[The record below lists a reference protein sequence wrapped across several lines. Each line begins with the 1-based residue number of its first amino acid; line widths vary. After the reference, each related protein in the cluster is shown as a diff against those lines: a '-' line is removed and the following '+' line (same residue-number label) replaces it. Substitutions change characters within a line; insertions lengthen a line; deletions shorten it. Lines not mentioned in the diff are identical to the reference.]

1 MKIRFDS
8 RKELHPTQEQGL
20 TVLYAPSKRAA
31 FRVRWYLILF
41 LVASPL
47 IWLGGKL
54 AYSMLMIDAPAQL
67 RLQILE
73 VRAREA
79 GRVEQLFVMAGDQVR
94 VDQPLVHL
102 DNPEWR
108 ARLSQLAAMPKD
120 TTRAA
125 STQLEARERQ
135 LLRTRVGRAEQR
147 VQTLQ
152 ELVYRGAVSRGE
164 VLAAESELDAFRADL
179 LALERREQLAR
190 QSPLSVEREI
200 IQQNAEQ
207 QWLKTRLAALS
218 INAAQSGRVA
228 EVLVNPGENVGAG
241 TLLMRIERLE
251 EPLLWIYLEPLNIS
265 YAAIGQP
272 LRVRMPDGEWLTA
285 HVVQS
290 VDSAGRTPTVLRGPF
305 AASEMGLQVAARFD
319 RPLSLRWRID
329 QLPLNVRFPT
339 DWQQMF
345 SDSRELFEDLADFIA
360 MDRTTT
366 DGGGSEAVMAGD
378 GPGRP
383 SGLKR

>member
-1 MKIRFDS
+1 VS
-8 RKELHPTQEQGL
+8 
-20 TVLYAPSKRAA
+20 
-31 FRVRWYLILF
+31 
-41 LVASPL
+41 
-47 IWLGGKL
+47 
-54 AYSMLMIDAPAQL
+54 
-67 RLQILE
+67 
-73 VRAREA
+73 
-79 GRVEQLFVMAGDQVR
+79 
-94 VDQPLVHL
+94 
-102 DNPEWR
+102 
-108 ARLSQLAAMPKD
+108 
-120 TTRAA
+120 
-125 STQLEARERQ
+125 
-135 LLRTRVGRAEQR
+135 RAEQR
-147 VQTLQ
+147 VQTLE

-179 LALERREQLAR
+179 LAFERREQLAR

-200 IQQNAEQ
+200 SQQNAEQ

-285 HVVQS
+285 RVVQT

-305 AASEMGLQVAARFD
+305 AASEMGLQVAARFEQ
-319 RPLSLRWRID
+319 PLSPRWRID

-345 SDSRELFEDLADFIA
+345 SASRELIEQLNEFIA
-360 MDRTTT
+360 DRTTS
-366 DGGGSEAVMAGD
+366 DA
-378 GPGRP
+378 
-383 SGLKR
+383 SGNK

>member
-8 RKELHPTQEQGL
+8 RKELSPTQEQGL
-20 TVLYAPSKRAA
+20 SVLYAPGKRVA
-31 FRVRWYLILF
+31 FRVRWYLILL

-47 IWLGGKL
+47 LWLGGKL
-54 AYSMLMIDAPAQL
+54 AYGMLMIDAPAQL
-67 RLQILE
+67 RLPILE
-73 VRAREA
+73 VRARDA
-79 GRVEQLFVMAGDQVR
+79 GRVEQLFVTAGEQVR
-94 VDQPLVHL
+94 VDQPLVNL

-108 ARLSQLAAMPKD
+108 ARLSQLAAMPTNTVRATD
-120 TTRAA
+120 TK
-125 STQLEARERQ
+125 LDGRERQ
-135 LLRTRVGRAEQR
+135 LLRTRIGRAEQK
-147 VQTLQ
+147 VQTL
-152 ELVYRGAVSRGE
+152 EDMVISGAVSRGE
-164 VLAAESELDAFRADL
+164 VLAAQSELDAFRADL
-179 LALERREQLAR
+179 LAYERREQQAR

-200 IQQNAEQ
+200 LQQNAEQ

-218 INAAQSGRVA
+218 VKAAQSGRVA

-285 HVVQS
+285 HVVQA

-319 RPLSLRWRID
+319 QPLPPRWRID
-329 QLPLNVRFPT
+329 QLPVNVRFPT
-339 DWQQMF
+339 DWQEMV
-345 SDSRELFEDLADFIA
+345 STSRELIEGIADFIA
-360 MDRTTT
+360 M
-366 DGGGSEAVMAGD
+366 E
-378 GPGRP
+378 RP
-383 SGLKR
+383 ATAAQGNK

>member
-8 RKELHPTQEQGL
+8 RKELNPTQEQGL
-20 TVLYAPSKRAA
+20 TVLYAPSKRVA

-47 IWLGGKL
+47 IWLGAKL
-54 AYSMLMIDAPAQL
+54 AYGMLMIDAPAQL

-94 VDQPLVHL
+94 ADQPLVNL

-108 ARLSQLAAMPKD
+108 ARLMQLAAMPKE
-120 TTRAA
+120 AA
-125 STQLEARERQ
+125 RLANTQLDGKERQ
-135 LLRTRVGRAEQR
+135 LLRTRVSRAEQR
-147 VQTLQ
+147 VQTLE

-179 LALERREQLAR
+179 LAYERREQLAR

-200 IQQNAEQ
+200 SQQNAEQ

-218 INAAQSGRVA
+218 VNAAQSGRVA

-251 EPLLWIYLEPLNIS
+251 EPLLWIYLQPLNIS
-265 YAAIGQP
+265 YAAVGQP

-285 HVVQS
+285 HVVQA

-319 RPLSLRWRID
+319 QPLSPRWRID

-339 DWQQMF
+339 DWQQMV
-345 SDSRELFEDLADFIA
+345 SDSREFIEQLGEFIA
-360 MDRTTT
+360 DRTTST
-366 DGGGSEAVMAGD
+366 A
-378 GPGRP
+378 PGE
-383 SGLKR
+383 

>member
-8 RKELHPTQEQGL
+8 RKELNPTQEQGL
-20 TVLYAPSKRAA
+20 TVLYAPGKRMA

-54 AYSMLMIDAPAQL
+54 AYGMLMIDAPAQL
-67 RLQILE
+67 RLPILE
-73 VRAREA
+73 VRARDA
-79 GRVEQLFVMAGDQVR
+79 GRVDQLFVMAGEQVQI
-94 VDQPLVHL
+94 DQPLVSL

-108 ARLSQLAAMPKD
+108 ARLLQLAAMPTKTVPATNAKLD
-120 TTRAA
+120 T
-125 STQLEARERQ
+125 QERQ
-135 LLRTRVGRAEQR
+135 LLKTRVNRTEQR
-147 VQTLQ
+147 VQVL
-152 ELVYRGAVSRGE
+152 EDLVASGAVSRGE
-164 VLAAESELDAFRADL
+164 VLAAQSELDAFKADL
-179 LALERREQLAR
+179 LAFERREQLAR

-200 IQQNAEQ
+200 IQQTAEQ

-218 INAAQSGRVA
+218 VKATQSGRIA
-228 EVLVNPGENVGAG
+228 EVLVTPGENVGAG
-241 TLLMRIERLE
+241 TLLMRLERLE

-272 LRVRMPDGEWLTA
+272 LRVRMPDGEWLAA
-285 HVVQS
+285 HVVQA

-319 RPLSLRWRID
+319 RPLSPRWRID

-339 DWQQMF
+339 DWQQMV
-345 SDSRELFEDLADFIA
+345 SNSRELIEQLGDFIA
-360 MDRTTT
+360 MDRTPTT
-366 DGGGSEAVMAGD
+366 AQGS
-378 GPGRP
+378 
-383 SGLKR
+383 K

>member
-47 IWLGGKL
+47 IWLGAKL
-54 AYSMLMIDAPAQL
+54 AYGMLMIDAPAQL

-79 GRVEQLFVMAGDQVR
+79 GRVEQLFVRAGEQVR
-94 VDQPLVHL
+94 ADQPLANL

-108 ARLSQLAAMPKD
+108 ARLMQLAAMPKAPA
-120 TTRAA
+120 RAA
-125 STQLEARERQ
+125 NIQLDGRERQ
-135 LLRTRVGRAEQR
+135 LLRTRVSRAEQR
-147 VQTLQ
+147 VQTLE

-179 LALERREQLAR
+179 LAFERREQLAR

-200 IQQNAEQ
+200 SQQNAEQ

-218 INAAQSGRVA
+218 VKATQSGRVA

-265 YAAIGQP
+265 YASVGQP

-285 HVVQS
+285 RVVQA

-319 RPLSLRWRID
+319 QPLSPRWRID

-345 SDSRELFEDLADFIA
+345 SDGRELIKGIADFIA

-366 DGGGSEAVMAGD
+366 DGAQGQSVMAD
-378 GPGRP
+378 GHERP
-383 SGLKR
+383 SALKR